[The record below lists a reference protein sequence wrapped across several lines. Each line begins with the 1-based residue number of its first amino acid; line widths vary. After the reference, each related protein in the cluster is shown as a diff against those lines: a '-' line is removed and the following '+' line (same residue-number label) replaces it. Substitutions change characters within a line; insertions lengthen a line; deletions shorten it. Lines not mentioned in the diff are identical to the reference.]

1 VRKKHERSYFFATL
15 FFIFAAAGCSAGTR
29 SAAGAVRALA
39 EAAQAGDRA
48 EVWRLVGPATRARLQ
63 EDARR
68 AAALAG
74 GAPVAPEK
82 LLAVG
87 WFAPSFRL
95 EEARELSREGDHAV
109 VEARGSD
116 GRREQVTCVRVDG
129 QWKVELP

>member
-1 VRKKHERSYFFATL
+1 VKLPL
-15 FFIFAAAGCSAGTR
+15 FLCALLLAVGCSAGTR
-29 SAAGAVRALA
+29 SAAGAVRALT

-48 EVWRLVGPATRARLQ
+48 EVWRLVGPATRARLE

-74 GAPVAPEK
+74 GSPVAPER

-95 EEARELSREGDHAV
+95 EEARELSQDGDRAV
-109 VEARGSD
+109 VEARGAG